1 MEKNKSSFFVSV
13 VVPLEDFETTYLNI
27 FENIQSELDSLF
39 WDYEILV
46 CASRKIYPTIAG
58 PLKLLLNRVPS
69 IRYLQTAEE
78 LSYETLAA
86 CGAENSIGDFVVILD
101 LKRDPL
107 ELINEGVKQ
116 CAEGADIVI
125 GRSQVATTFL
135 YRIGRPMAR
144 YLLKL
149 SEYSLPR
156 GATRFRTLSRRAVNS
171 IFSSG
176 FSSQSFLMKVQN
188 CGYPSKVL
196 DYRSLRKGKKEFPEA
211 FHKLLRLMVFNSL
224 RPLRFVSLIG
234 LFGSVLACFFALYSL
249 IVQFVRADVVEGWTS
264 IFLLISICALLQFTM
279 LTFISEYLGRML
291 RELNRDKDYSLIY
304 EKNSYVMVNRDRINV
319 LQDSSEELNN
329 KVQTGRK
336 D

>member
-1 MEKNKSSFFVSV
+1 MTKNKSSFFVSV
-13 VVPLEDFETTYLNI
+13 VVPLETFEPNYLDI
-27 FENIQSELDSLF
+27 LETIQFELDQLF

-46 CASRKIYPTIAG
+46 CASRKIYPNVVT
-58 PLKLLLNRVPS
+58 PLKLLLDKVPS

-86 CGAENSIGDFVVILD
+86 CGTENSIGDFVVILD
-101 LKRDPL
+101 LKRDPI
-107 ELINEGVKQ
+107 ELIEMGVKH
-116 CAEGADIVI
+116 CSEGADIVI
-125 GRSQVATTFL
+125 GRSREDVTFL

-149 SEYSLPR
+149 SEYSLPK

-171 IFSSG
+171 IFSSA

-211 FHKLLRLMVFNSL
+211 FHRLLRLMVFNSL
-224 RPLRFVSLIG
+224 RPLRFVSLLG
-234 LFGSVLACFFALYSL
+234 LFGSFLGCFFALYSL
-249 IVQFVRADVVEGWTS
+249 IVQIVKDDVVEGWTS

-319 LQDSSEELNN
+319 LQDSSEKLNN

>member
-13 VVPLEDFETTYLNI
+13 VLPLEDFETTYLNI
-27 FENIQSELDSLF
+27 LENIQLELDRLF
-39 WDYEILV
+39 WDYEILI
-46 CASRKIYPTIAG
+46 CASRKIYPIVAG
-58 PLKLLLNRVPS
+58 PLELLLNKVPS

-86 CGAENSIGDFVVILD
+86 CGTENSIGDFVVILD
-101 LKRDPL
+101 LKRDPV
-107 ELINEGVKQ
+107 ELIKEGVKQ
-116 CAEGADIVI
+116 CSEGADVVI
-125 GRSQVATTFL
+125 GRSQEEATFL
-135 YRIGRPMAR
+135 YRTSRPMAR

-188 CGYPSKVL
+188 CGYPNTIL
-196 DYRSLRKGKKEFPEA
+196 DYLSLRKGKREFPEA

-234 LFGSVLACFFALYSL
+234 IFGSVLACFFALYSL
-249 IVQFVRADVVEGWTS
+249 IVQLVKADVVEGWTS

-319 LQDSSEELNN
+319 LQDTSEKLKN